1 MKFRPIKELGKGS
14 QGRVVLVKLAVD
26 PRPLVM
32 KKVHV
37 GELTSKQRALTEK
50 EAHILKQMRHSN
62 IIRFEYSFTEK
73 QFLYIFTEFA
83 DGGDLAKNIA
93 HRKRSKQ
100 EFQESQA
107 MKIFA
112 QICFA
117 LKHVHERHILH
128 RDLKPGNIFLM
139 RNGVVKL
146 GDFGISKVRARKKEV
161 PDMLLCKALVYSM
174 HAFLFLVNLHGQ
186 LQMTT
191 ADSR

>member
-1 MKFRPIKELGKGS
+1 MKFRTIKELGKGS
-14 QGRVVLVKLAVD
+14 QGQVMLVKSAVD
-26 PRPLVM
+26 PRALVM

-62 IIRFEYSFTEK
+62 IIRFEHSFTEK

-83 DGGDLAKNIA
+83 DGGDLAKNITF
-93 HRKRSKQ
+93 RKKSKQ

-107 MKIFA
+107 IKIFA

-128 RDLKPGNIFLM
+128 RDLKPSNIFLM
-139 RNGVVKL
+139 RNGIVKL
-146 GDFGISKVRARKKEV
+146 GDFGISKVRARRKRSKDAAV
-161 PDMLLCKALVYSM
+161 RSVCFILCTLL
-174 HAFLFLVNLHGQ
+174 FFINLTRDNCQ
-186 LQMTT
+186 
-191 ADSR
+191 